1 MKSAILQI
9 WEESMSDDKII
20 PDGASLHINENDRNE
35 YVNKVYM
42 FRGSKVPANYNRICG
57 TQVEVSIS
65 ELLYSKL
72 EITKSIRLEEYE
84 FNNLIKFKEIV

>member
-20 PDGASLHINENDRNE
+20 PDGSSLHINENDRNE